1 MKSSIV
7 KYLFIIVIISFTI
20 SAFAKNSEVA
30 SNESFNLVHW
40 NVLKNMYQI
49 NGFFSKNPMSVQE
62 LKTNKQFNTILQK
75 TFTPDSYVVLLD
87 QNTRYIVF
95 PDPHMIGKT
104 LISLKN
110 PSTLAIVKKSIDTD
124 SCTRGFYTW
133 IDNKE
138 KYMVVCPLIGK
149 TTDGFKLFYVYAMYT
164 RSMPDY
170 YLKTLKS
177 SKLD

>member
-1 MKSSIV
+1 MKSSIL
-7 KYLFIIVIISFTI
+7 KSIFIVFIMSFTI
-20 SAFAKNSEVA
+20 SVLAKNANSVN
-30 SNESFNLVHW
+30 SESFNLVHW
-40 NVLKNMYQI
+40 NVLKNMYRI
-49 NGFFSKNPMSVQE
+49 NGYFSQNPMSVEE
-62 LKTNKQFNTILQK
+62 LKTNKNFNTILQK

-95 PDPHMIGKT
+95 PDPHLIGKT
-104 LISLKN
+104 LISLNN

-149 TTDGFKLFYVYAMYT
+149 TKDGYKLYYVYAMYT